1 MMSIAADSKL
11 QRCRR
16 RRCRATVLAMMSIAA
31 DAEARCCRHRC
42 RGTMPPPPRR
52 AAAIITTIAVRE
64 EFSEEVVAQR
74 GARRPCDELLAQLPP
89 GAASAQHHDPAK
101 HPNLGQAKTGCAK
114 VCLSQNGYGVFVRA
128 LFGES
133 ECEHCSGSLSAS
145 TVRGV
150 ECAIGPPLVRAL
162 VRESRA

>member
-1 MMSIAADSKL
+1 MTSSSPS
-11 QRCRR
+11 CRQ
-16 RRCRATVLAMMSIAA
+16 APPVPS
-31 DAEARCCRHRC
+31 
-42 RGTMPPPPRR
+42 TM
-52 AAAIITTIAVRE
+52 I
-64 EFSEEVVAQR
+64 
-74 GARRPCDELLAQLPP
+74 
-89 GAASAQHHDPAK
+89 HPAK

-114 VCLSQNGYGVFVRA
+114 ACLSQNGYGVFVRA